1 MHLRLNYKYQSD
13 SEVLRILN
21 YQIGICRDYLCLGDP
36 SRISDSFLN
45 FILSFI
51 LSYLHYNHD
60 YNTTKVK
67 VCCVLLNH
75 LT

>member
-1 MHLRLNYKYQSD
+1 MHLRLNHKYQSD

-45 FILSFI
+45 FILSLI
-51 LSYLHYNHD
+51 LLTLQYYKSES
-60 YNTTKVK
+60 
-67 VCCVLLNH
+67 LLCFTQSSH
-75 LT
+75 LVI